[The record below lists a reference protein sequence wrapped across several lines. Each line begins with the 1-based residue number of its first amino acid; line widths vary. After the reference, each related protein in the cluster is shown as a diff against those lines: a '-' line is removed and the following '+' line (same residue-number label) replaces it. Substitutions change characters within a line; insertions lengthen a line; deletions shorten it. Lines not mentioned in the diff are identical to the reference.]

1 MKIDNNEIINDVY
14 NLILSKSLKNEERV
28 ILTRFKDN
36 IVNSKNV
43 KKDILDLS
51 EELRQLAVKN
61 ISRKEV
67 MSRELNEF
75 YNKISAIKEKELNIG
90 RGIGSFGVVR

>member
-43 KKDILDLS
+43 KKDILELS

-67 MSRELNEF
+67 MSCELNEF

>member
-43 KKDILDLS
+43 KKDILELS

-90 RGIGSFGVVR
+90 RGTGSFGVVR

>member
-14 NLILSKSLKNEERV
+14 NLVLSKSLKNEERV

-43 KKDILDLS
+43 KKDILELS

>member
-28 ILTRFKDN
+28 ILTSFKDN
-36 IVNSKNV
+36 IVNSENV
-43 KKDILDLS
+43 KKDILELS

>member
-43 KKDILDLS
+43 KKDILELS
-51 EELRQLAVKN
+51 EELRKLAVKN

>member
-28 ILTRFKDN
+28 ILTSFKDN

-43 KKDILDLS
+43 KKDILELS

-61 ISRKEV
+61 LSKKEV

>member
-43 KKDILDLS
+43 KKDILELS
-51 EELRQLAVKN
+51 EELRQLVVKN

>member
-28 ILTRFKDN
+28 ILTSFKDN

-43 KKDILDLS
+43 KKDILELS

-61 ISRKEV
+61 LSRKEV

>member
-28 ILTRFKDN
+28 ILTSFKDN
-36 IVNSKNV
+36 IVNSENV
-43 KKDILDLS
+43 KIDILELS

>member
-43 KKDILDLS
+43 KKDILELS

-61 ISRKEV
+61 LSRKEV

-75 YNKISAIKEKELNIG
+75 YHKISAIKEKELNIG

>member
-14 NLILSKSLKNEERV
+14 NLILSKSLKNEERI

-43 KKDILDLS
+43 KKDILELS

>member
-28 ILTRFKDN
+28 ILTSFKDN
-36 IVNSKNV
+36 IVNSENV
-43 KKDILDLS
+43 KKDILELS

-61 ISRKEV
+61 LSRKEV

>member
-43 KKDILDLS
+43 KKDILELS

-75 YNKISAIKEKELNIG
+75 YNKISAIKEKELDIG

>member
-14 NLILSKSLKNEERV
+14 NLILGKSLKNEERV
-28 ILTRFKDN
+28 ILTGFKDN

-43 KKDILDLS
+43 KKDILELS

-61 ISRKEV
+61 LSRKEV

>member
-36 IVNSKNV
+36 IVNSENV
-43 KKDILDLS
+43 KKDILELS

-61 ISRKEV
+61 LSRKEV

>member
-1 MKIDNNEIINDVY
+1 MKIDNKEIINDVY

-43 KKDILDLS
+43 KKDILELS

>member
-28 ILTRFKDN
+28 ILSRFKDN

-43 KKDILDLS
+43 KKDILELS

-75 YNKISAIKEKELNIG
+75 YNKISAIREKELNIG

>member
-43 KKDILDLS
+43 KKDILELS

-61 ISRKEV
+61 LSRKEV

>member
-14 NLILSKSLKNEERV
+14 NFILSKSLKNEERV
-28 ILTRFKDN
+28 ILTSFKDN

-43 KKDILDLS
+43 KKDILELS

-61 ISRKEV
+61 LSRKEV

>member
-28 ILTRFKDN
+28 ILTSFKDN
-36 IVNSKNV
+36 IVNSENV
-43 KKDILDLS
+43 KIDILELS

-61 ISRKEV
+61 LSRKEV

>member
-43 KKDILDLS
+43 KKDILELS

>member
-28 ILTRFKDN
+28 ILTSFKDN

-43 KKDILDLS
+43 KKDILELS

-61 ISRKEV
+61 LSRKEV

-90 RGIGSFGVVR
+90 RGIGSFGIVR

>member
-43 KKDILDLS
+43 KKDILELS

-90 RGIGSFGVVR
+90 RGIGSFGIVR

>member
-1 MKIDNNEIINDVY
+1 MKINNNEIINDVY

-43 KKDILDLS
+43 KKDILELS

>member
-28 ILTRFKDN
+28 ILTRFKEN

-43 KKDILDLS
+43 KKDILELS

-61 ISRKEV
+61 LSRKEV

>member
-1 MKIDNNEIINDVY
+1 MK
-14 NLILSKSLKNEERV
+14 ERV
-28 ILTRFKDN
+28 ILTSFKDN
-36 IVNSKNV
+36 IVNSENV
-43 KKDILDLS
+43 KKDILELS

-61 ISRKEV
+61 LSRKEV

>member
-43 KKDILDLS
+43 KKDILELS

-61 ISRKEV
+61 VSRKEV

>member
-28 ILTRFKDN
+28 ILTSFKDN

-61 ISRKEV
+61 LSRKEV